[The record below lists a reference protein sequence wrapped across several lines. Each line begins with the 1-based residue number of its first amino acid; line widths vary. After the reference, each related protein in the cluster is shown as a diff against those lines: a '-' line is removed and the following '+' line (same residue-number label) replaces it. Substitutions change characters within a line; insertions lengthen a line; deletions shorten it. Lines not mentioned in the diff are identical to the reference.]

1 MHLITWCRL
10 LCRHLA
16 RARIRPLEGNS
27 YSGVAESLL
36 DARDLFL
43 CQRPELP
50 WRQIRIQYDVADLL
64 PMQPTTL
71 LPRAAS
77 MRLT

>member
-1 MHLITWCRL
+1 MRDEPRVRVADVAGCILRTWCRL

-16 RARIRPLEGNS
+16 QARIRPLEGNS

-50 WRQIRIQYDVADLL
+50 RRQIRIQYDFADLL
-64 PMQPTTL
+64 PM
-71 LPRAAS
+71 
-77 MRLT
+77 